1 MHSVKS
7 LERVPY
13 VVDASYVVHLVYMQV
28 EMGQFDGA
36 SSRGVSSN
44 INSSG
49 TSGVSVEGYMGRS
62 TLAVEAL
69 TANMHFLTQ
78 SMLSMNQL
86 MQHQARSVVIVY
98 V

>member
-1 MHSVKS
+1 
-7 LERVPY
+7 
-13 VVDASYVVHLVYMQV
+13 
-28 EMGQFDGA
+28 MGQFDGA
-36 SSRGVSSN
+36 SSRGVSHSN

-86 MQHQARSVVIVY
+86 MQHQARSV
-98 V
+98 